1 MLAIQI
7 ADQSSLKDP
16 RISAGKSIKT
26 ITTISAFPTTRVPK
40 VQNRKTSTLTRR
52 SVFFR
57 APSCIFSAHLSLPN
71 STFSLTV
78 GRLGQVVLAFS
89 ALSNGRKILHCGA
102 PPPDSLTCVHGL
114 RFLSL
119 AWVIMVH
126 TYLQVFT
133 IAGKQ
138 NFLDLQYN
146 DVEDFKFDD

>member
-1 MLAIQI
+1 ML
-7 ADQSSLKDP
+7 LVK
-16 RISAGKSIKT
+16 
-26 ITTISAFPTTRVPK
+26 
-40 VQNRKTSTLTRR
+40 LTRLYTIPGD
-52 SVFFR
+52 VHNITALIGAFFY
-57 APSCIFSAHLSLPN
+57 F
-71 STFSLTV
+71 FTV

-133 IAGKQ
+133 IAGKKVYD
-138 NFLDLQYN
+138 NGTLSNLDFYN
-146 DVEDFKFDD
+146 KLW